1 MIINNN
7 SEYALIL
14 VTFILSVSIRLLLDI
29 YIYDEK
35 PYHRDLFYE
44 LWMGNFVWDRYW
56 GGIMLALTING
67 AIWHYLVNG
76 HVRVLM
82 GKSYEEREKGT
93 ICRRLCG
100 F

>member
-7 SEYALIL
+7 REYALLL
-14 VTFILSVSIRLLLDI
+14 VTFILSVSIRILLDL

-56 GGIMLALTING
+56 AGIMLALTING
-67 AIWHYLVNG
+67 VIWHYLVNG

-82 GKSYEEREKGT
+82 GKSYEERKKGT
-93 ICRRLCG
+93 ICRRICG